1 MKKQPLRTCVVC
13 REKFDKRDL
22 LRIVSTKDGDLFYDP
37 TGKKNGR
44 GAYICK
50 KQNCIDTF
58 LEKNLL
64 ERTFK
69 KAIDPEKTKAVKQ
82 SIVETT
88 TTNDVLES
96 TMNQ

>member
-13 REKFDKRDL
+13 HEKFDKRDL

-50 KQNCIDTF
+50 KKTCIDTF

-69 KAIDPEKTKAVKQ
+69 KSIDPEKTKAVKQ
-82 SIVETT
+82 SIVETL
-88 TTNDVLES
+88 TTNNVLEKN
-96 TMNQ
+96 MNQ